1 MDAAER
7 MLAEA
12 ERLMGITGPKY
23 TITVGGQLYRL
34 PEQPAAAAALFS
46 EMLYI
51 IRHWL
56 GEHPDAAAEMSEYT
70 LPMNDEVKAFPLAVQ
85 LSIFLGLALDMY
97 AHNHGGSELKEL

>member
-23 TITVGGQLYRL
+23 TITVDGQLYRL
-34 PEQPAAAAALFS
+34 LEQPAEQPAAAAALFS

-56 GEHPDAAAEMSEYT
+56 GEHARRKCPST
-70 LPMNDEVKAFPLAVQ
+70 RCP
-85 LSIFLGLALDMY
+85 
-97 AHNHGGSELKEL
+97 